1 MMSSIL
7 ASKNNHPDVVGLE
20 IVRYLLNSKEEEEK
34 IIWDDVQPR
43 RIAVNEYSACEG

>member
-1 MMSSIL
+1 MISSIP

-34 IIWDDVQPR
+34 IWDDVRPR
-43 RIAVNEYSACEG
+43 RVSVNEYSA